1 MVYVR
6 GGCKRSILPAMT
18 IRPEKLAHVLTNVLS
33 PFVIFTALFALVAL
47 AEAGVYRGVL
57 YFTVELIAA
66 ATVVGYVLFMRRRS
80 RVGDFW
86 ISARAER
93 LAPAVFLLAAFVA
106 LLAALVLLDAPQD
119 LTLLTLSMGLA
130 SAAVAGITLLWKA
143 SAHCTVA
150 GHAAAAG
157 LLLLGTL
164 GLPFLLALPLVVWSR
179 VTLKA
184 HTLSQTLAGA
194 AVGAG
199 FAVLFLV

>member
-1 MVYVR
+1 
-6 GGCKRSILPAMT
+6 MT
-18 IRPEKLAHVLTNVLS
+18 GRPQELARALTNVLN
-33 PFVIFTALFALVAL
+33 PFAIFTALFALVAL
-47 AEAGVYRGVL
+47 AEAGAYRGIL
-57 YFTVELIAA
+57 YLAVELLAA
-66 ATVVGYVLFMRRRS
+66 AAVAGYVLLMRRRT

-93 LAPAVFLLAAFVA
+93 LTPAVFLLAAFLA
-106 LLAALVLLDAPQD
+106 LLGVLALLDSPQD
-119 LTLLTLSMGLA
+119 LFLLTLSMGLA

-157 LLLLGTL
+157 LLLLGPL
-164 GLPFLLALPLVVWSR
+164 GFVFLFALPLVVWSR

-184 HTLSQTLAGA
+184 HTLPQALAGA

-199 FAVLFLV
+199 FAVLFLA